1 MNHFASDEHSCTDHK
16 TFWCL
21 KSIHKL
27 CVHSVCIMDN
37 MRLNEKINE
46 MKCLTFLYLFLI
58 VAHDPLTHT
67 FNLSI
72 LFGIETISQNCQKH
86 YHMNFWRN
94 VQFQPKWYANVV
106 FFFAFKGMGRKKRW
120 WCGWGWEGECW
131 SKWGHNLL
139 LSNRPKLYMILRR
152 MQWHCATHFTYTS
165 YIAFFFFPFYP
176 QKLTA

>member
-1 MNHFASDEHSCTDHK
+1 MFDIFVSIFDRGSWSINAHIQFEHFIWDRNNFSELSK
-16 TFWCL
+16 TL
-21 KSIHKL
+21 SYELLAKRSISAKVI
-27 CVHSVCIMDN
+27 C
-37 MRLNEKINE
+37 
-46 MKCLTFLYLFLI
+46 KC
-58 VAHDPLTHT
+58 
-67 FNLSI
+67 
-72 LFGIETISQNCQKH
+72 G
-86 YHMNFWRN
+86 
-94 VQFQPKWYANVV
+94 